1 MSKAKIYLPLL
12 ILGTAFWGISFPI
25 SKEAF
30 ETIHPYTFLFYR
42 FLIAAIAL
50 ALVFHKQ
57 ILCINK
63 STVIK
68 GAIAG
73 IFLFMGIGWQAVG
86 LKYTTSSNAA
96 FIAGI
101 EVVLIPVFAFLFMKK
116 AIQPKIWV
124 ACCFALA
131 GLYIIAMASGLS
143 DFKIGDLLVFI
154 GSLFYSAYVLYV
166 GKISTQKSDDE
177 KKLDPRNL
185 VIIQLA
191 VCAIASAILTV
202 TTQGGIEGLRIP
214 VTTNTIQTLLFVGI
228 LSTGYMYCIQNIA
241 QKYIAPEKIALTY
254 LCEPIFATLFA
265 YLLLGEDITKATI
278 LGGSLILLAM
288 LTSEIDP
295 SRYIK
300 ILKRFPIKIRH

>member
-1 MSKAKIYLPLL
+1 MSKVKIYLPLL

-30 ETIHPYTFLFYR
+30 ETIHPYTFMFYR

-57 ILCINK
+57 IVTINK
-63 STVIK
+63 STLKKGVIS
-68 GAIAG
+68 GF
-73 IFLFMGIGWQAVG
+73 FLFMGICWQTVG
-86 LKYTTSSNAA
+86 LKYTNASNAS

-116 AIQPKIWV
+116 AIQPKIWI

-131 GLYIIAMASGLS
+131 GLYIIALSSGLS
-143 DFKIGDLLVFI
+143 EFKIGDLLVFV
-154 GSLFYSAYVLYV
+154 GSLFYSVYVLYV
-166 GKISTQKSDDE
+166 GKISVQNYDE
-177 KKLDPRNL
+177 DKKLEPRNL
-185 VIIQLA
+185 VIIQLT
-191 VCAIASAILTV
+191 VCAIFSAILTL
-202 TTQGGIEGLRIP
+202 TTQGGVAGLSIP
-214 VTTNTIQTLLFVGI
+214 LTTNTIETLLFVGI

-254 LCEPIFATLFA
+254 LCEPIFATIFA
-265 YLLLGEDITKATI
+265 FLILGEAITHATI

-288 LTSEIDP
+288 LMSEIDP
-295 SRYIK
+295 ARYIRA
-300 ILKRFPIKIRH
+300 LKRFPIKSRD